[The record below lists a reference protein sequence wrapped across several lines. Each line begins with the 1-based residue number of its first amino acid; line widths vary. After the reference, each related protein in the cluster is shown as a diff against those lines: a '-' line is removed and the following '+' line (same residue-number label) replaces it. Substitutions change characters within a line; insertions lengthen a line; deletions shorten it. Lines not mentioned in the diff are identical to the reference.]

1 MAATELDVIK
11 LAGDIVKTSSV
22 GSVLKQLALGR
33 KLSPV
38 QRAFTRKHVTA
49 GGYAKGHQG
58 GTLRKLLVGPKGAT
72 NTLKARYLQGG
83 IAGKGGLLRGELA
96 PSPEL
101 LETLKRVRGGNALP
115 TYAYRPSG
123 SMLPK
128 VSPGDYSS
136 LLGQGSMY
144 GMNLGFGVG
153 LPGYLAY
160 DAATNPAHASGDR
173 AGLAA
178 EALGS
183 GAGYLLGGPLGLVGA
198 MAASQALGGAGKAVG
213 QSLSSGSKGV
223 DPMNYE
229 LISGYPNNPQF
240 NLHSVT
246 GSPMITQNDILGQVP
261 VPSFPG

>member
-1 MAATELDVIK
+1 MAATKIDVIDI
-11 LAGDIVKTSSV
+11 AGGMIKVSSI
-22 GSVLKQLALGR
+22 GSVLKQLAVGR

-38 QRAFTRKHVTA
+38 QQAFVRKHVTE
-49 GGYAKGHQG
+49 GGYAKGHKG
-58 GTLRKLLVGPKGAT
+58 GTLRKLLVGPEGAT

-83 IAGKGGLLRGELA
+83 VVGKGGLLRGELS

-101 LETLKRVRGGNALP
+101 LATLNRVRSGNALP
-115 TYAYRPSG
+115 TYAYKPGG
-123 SMLPK
+123 SVLPK
-128 VSPGDYSS
+128 ISPGDYAS
-136 LLGQGSMY
+136 LAGQGSLY

-160 DAATNPAHASGDR
+160 DAATNPMHASKDR

-198 MAASQALGGAGKAVG
+198 IAASQALGGASKAVG

-240 NLHSVT
+240 NLHSLT
-246 GSPMITQNDILGQVP
+246 RSPMITQNDILGQVP